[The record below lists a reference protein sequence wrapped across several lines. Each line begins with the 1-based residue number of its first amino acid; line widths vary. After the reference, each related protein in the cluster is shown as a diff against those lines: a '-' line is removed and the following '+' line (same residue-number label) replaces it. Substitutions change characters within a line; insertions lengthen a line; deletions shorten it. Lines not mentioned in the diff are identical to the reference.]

1 MGRLAET
8 LGLTNFSSM
17 TSAPFYQDWQFW
29 SAIVATV
36 ALLLS
41 QLPPLHILFRRAGL
55 KCEAFSRIHLTHRIG
70 NPNAQWH
77 LIIENTGGKPVRV
90 KSIALQF
97 RRNGSGIITLQAQSY
112 LRTPDAQETVIFT
125 PFRVGQSEEWA
136 HVINFFN
143 LFSRDDE
150 KEFRRIDSA
159 MRSDILSKREALI
172 DKSKDVTTDPRI
184 LDQAM
189 AFFNRHFAWEHG
201 EYEVTLKVTTDNQRA
216 DIERPFRFTLLESE
230 CLELR
235 SYTEAY
241 QFGAGVFFNTP
252 AHTGILVPTS
262 EK

>member
-97 RRNGSGIITLQAQSY
+97 RRNGSEIITLQAQS
-112 LRTPDAQETVIFT
+112 
-125 PFRVGQSEEWA
+125 
-136 HVINFFN
+136 
-143 LFSRDDE
+143 
-150 KEFRRIDSA
+150 
-159 MRSDILSKREALI
+159 
-172 DKSKDVTTDPRI
+172 
-184 LDQAM
+184 
-189 AFFNRHFAWEHG
+189 
-201 EYEVTLKVTTDNQRA
+201 
-216 DIERPFRFTLLESE
+216 
-230 CLELR
+230 
-235 SYTEAY
+235 
-241 QFGAGVFFNTP
+241 
-252 AHTGILVPTS
+252 
-262 EK
+262 

>member
-1 MGRLAET
+1 
-8 LGLTNFSSM
+8 M
-17 TSAPFYQDWQFW
+17 TATPFYQDWQFW
-29 SAIVATV
+29 SAVVAAI

-77 LIIENTGGKPVRV
+77 LIIVNIGGKAIRV

-97 RRNGSGIITLQAQSY
+97 HRNGSEVTTLQAQSY
-112 LRTPDAQETVIFT
+112 LRTPDAQENVMFT
-125 PFRVGQSEEWA
+125 PFRIGQSEEWA
-136 HVINFFN
+136 HVINYFN

-150 KEFRRIDSA
+150 KEFRRIESA
-159 MRSDILSKREALI
+159 MRTDILSKREALV

-184 LDQAM
+184 LDQTM
-189 AFFNRHFAWEHG
+189 AFFNRHFTWEHG
-201 EYEVTLKVTTDNQRA
+201 EYEVTLKVVTDHQVA
-216 DIERPFRFTLLESE
+216 DIMKSFRFTLFESE
-230 CLELR
+230 SNELR

-252 AHTGILVPTS
+252 THTGILVLTS